1 MTSTIVVYQSLA
13 AQFDGKKDLHLRDI
27 MAYLIIFSFAER
39 VIFSEVVIL
48 LKIILITPATNGISE
63 RSFSAMRRFKTYL
76 RSTMEQKRLNAVML
90 LHIHREKTKQ
100 LSVVELANMFA
111 STDFRMSV
119 FGTLKKIFFCK
130 RSNLAIE
137 NLTYTFRV
145 HACKESGRK
154 ISMVYL

>member
-1 MTSTIVVYQSLA
+1 
-13 AQFDGKKDLHLRDI
+13 

-48 LKIILITPATNGISE
+48 LKIILITPATNSISE
-63 RSFSAMRRFKTYL
+63 RSFTAMRRLKTYL
-76 RSTMEQKRLNAVML
+76 RSTMDQKRLNAVML

-119 FGTLKKIFFCK
+119 FGTFSKKLIKFG
-130 RSNLAIE
+130 
-137 NLTYTFRV
+137 Y
-145 HACKESGRK
+145 
-154 ISMVYL
+154 